1 MSGDWREKGVLKWR
15 EGKGRVAS
23 REERGT
29 ACQNCEIEMLVGG
42 GLECGIK
49 IDQNVSVKTIEQ
61 EWNGKHK
68 GERAMAS
75 ERHSDGDER

>member
-1 MSGDWREKGVLKWR
+1 MEGRKGKS
-15 EGKGRVAS
+15 S
-23 REERGT
+23 RERERSEG
-29 ACQNCEIEMLVGG
+29 QHVRELRDRNVGGG

-68 GERAMAS
+68 RE
-75 ERHSDGDER
+75 SDGK

>member
-1 MSGDWREKGVLKWR
+1 MS
-15 EGKGRVAS
+15 A
-23 REERGT
+23 
-29 ACQNCEIEMLVGG
+29 NCEIEMLVGG

-68 GERAMAS
+68 GE
-75 ERHSDGDER
+75 SDGK